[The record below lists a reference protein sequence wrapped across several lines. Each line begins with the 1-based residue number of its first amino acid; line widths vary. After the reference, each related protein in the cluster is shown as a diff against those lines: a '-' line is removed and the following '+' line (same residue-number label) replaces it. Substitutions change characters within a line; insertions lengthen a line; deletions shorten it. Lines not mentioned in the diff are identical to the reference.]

1 MYSFG
6 TSPLRCA
13 FLFYTLGYTVMLM
26 NEKLGTLRKKAMKLP
41 KTPGVYIMK
50 NKQGKIIY
58 IGKAKALKN
67 RVSQYFGSQN
77 THTLKVRKMVENV
90 DDFDYILTD
99 SEFEAL
105 VLEAS
110 LIKQNQPKYN
120 ILLKDD
126 KGYSYIKVTR
136 EPYRKISAVL
146 QKDDDNADYIGP
158 FTSSYS
164 VKQSVDEA
172 NKIFKLPQCTKSFP
186 RDFGKGRPCLNFHI
200 ARCMGVCSGKV
211 SQAEYDEAVR
221 DALDFLNGD
230 ITKTIARLREKMDEC
245 ATRLDFENAVKYRD
259 RIRAIENMQSR
270 QKVVTDSGESK
281 DVFAVASNGNDL
293 CVMVLRFD
301 NGRLCDSEQFFLDGD
316 KSDEDLRGSF
326 LIQYYG
332 MRAVPQRVILDEP
345 CEDNEL
351 IERHLTSLRGK
362 KCTVSVPQRGEGL
375 RLVNMCRENAYEKLA
390 QRKGRKG
397 GEIRVLEELKELLG
411 LKNTPE
417 YIESYDISH
426 TGGADNV
433 AGMIVFKNGR
443 PLKRAYRTFI
453 IKSFSGQDDYG
464 SMREVLTRRFN
475 EYLKHKD
482 ENPDEGFGKLPD
494 LILLDGG
501 KGQVSAVKQVL
512 DEMNIDVPL
521 FGMVKDSKHKTRAI
535 TGDGGETAINSNR
548 SVFTLVSEIQE
559 EVHRFSVEYHHK
571 KHAKRGLELSLTKI
585 DGIGEQKAKELLKA
599 FKTVKAI
606 KSASVDELSKVKG
619 ISRGLAEKIFEFY
632 NGEEQ

>member
-1 MYSFG
+1 
-6 TSPLRCA
+6 
-13 FLFYTLGYTVMLM
+13 M
-26 NEKLGTLRKKAMKLP
+26 NEKIKYLRSKAMKLP

-50 NKQGKIIY
+50 NRQGKIIY

-77 THTLKVRKMVENV
+77 KHTVKVRKMVDNV

-126 KGYSYIKVTR
+126 KGYSYIKISAP
-136 EPYRKISAVL
+136 PYSRISAVL
-146 QKDDDNADYIGP
+146 QKDDETAEYIGP

-172 NKIFKLPQCTKSFP
+172 NKIFRLPQCNRVFP
-186 RDFGKGRPCLNFHI
+186 RDFKKGRPCLNYHI
-200 ARCMGVCSGKV
+200 SRCMGVCTGKIT
-211 SQAEYDEAVR
+211 QWEYDEALKE
-221 DALDFLNGD
+221 ALDFLSGD
-230 ITKTIARLREKMDEC
+230 ITKTITSLKLKMNEC
-245 ATRLDFENAVKYRD
+245 AENLDFENAGKYRD

-281 DVFAVASNGNDL
+281 DVFAVASNGDDL
-293 CVMVLRFD
+293 CIAVLRYD
-301 NGRLCDSEQFFLDGD
+301 KGRLCDSEQFFLDGD
-316 KSDEDLRGSF
+316 KTEESIRSNF
-326 LIQYYG
+326 LMQYYS
-332 MRAVPQRVILDEP
+332 MRTVPQKILIDESF
-345 CEDNEL
+345 DDIEL
-351 IERHLTSLRGK
+351 VERHLTEIRGK
-362 KCTVSVPQRGEGL
+362 KCTVTVPQRGDGL
-375 RLVNMCRENAYEKLA
+375 KLVNMCRENAYEKLA
-390 QRKGRKG
+390 QKKGRQG
-397 GEIRVLEELKELLG
+397 AEIRVLEELKEILALP
-411 LKNTPE
+411 KTPE

-433 AGMIVFKNGR
+433 AGMVVFKNGR
-443 PLKRAYRTFI
+443 PLKRAYRTFAV
-453 IKSFSGQDDYG
+453 KTFAGQDDYG

-475 EYLKHKD
+475 EYLKCDDKTA
-482 ENPDEGFGKLPD
+482 EEGFGRLPD

-501 KGQVSAVKQVL
+501 KGQVSAVKEVL
-512 DEMNIDVPL
+512 EKFELDIPL

-535 TGDGGETAINSNR
+535 TGDGGEIAINSNR

-559 EVHRFSVEYHHK
+559 EVHRFSVAYHHK
-571 KHAKRGLELSLTKI
+571 KHTKRGLELSLTQI
-585 DGIGEQKAKELLKA
+585 DGIGEAKAKALLKH

-606 KSASVDELSKVKG
+606 KSATVDELSKVSG
-619 ISRGLAEKIFEFY
+619 INKNLAEKIYDFY
-632 NGEEQ
+632 NKGE

>member
-1 MYSFG
+1 
-6 TSPLRCA
+6 
-13 FLFYTLGYTVMLM
+13 M
-26 NEKLGTLRKKAMKLP
+26 NEKIKYLRSKAMKLP

-50 NKQGKIIY
+50 NRQGKIIY

-77 THTLKVRKMVENV
+77 KHTVKVRKMVDNV

-126 KGYSYIKVTR
+126 KGYSYIKISPP
-136 EPYRKISAVL
+136 PYSRISAVL
-146 QKDDDNADYIGP
+146 QKDDETAEYIGP

-172 NKIFKLPQCTKSFP
+172 NKIFRLPQCNKVFP
-186 RDFGKGRPCLNFHI
+186 RDFKKGRPCLNYHI
-200 ARCMGVCSGKV
+200 SRCMGVCTGKIP
-211 SQAEYDEAVR
+211 QREYDEALKE
-221 DALDFLNGD
+221 ALDFLSGD
-230 ITKTIARLREKMDEC
+230 ITKTIASLKLKMNEC
-245 ATRLDFENAVKYRD
+245 AENLDFENAGKYRD

-281 DVFAVASNGNDL
+281 DVFAVASNENDL
-293 CVMVLRFD
+293 CIAVLRYD
-301 NGRLCDSEQFFLDGD
+301 KGRLCDSEQFFLDGD
-316 KSDEDLRGSF
+316 KTEESIRSNF
-326 LIQYYG
+326 LMQYYS
-332 MRAVPQRVILDEP
+332 MRTVPQKILVDEAF
-345 CEDNEL
+345 EDIEL
-351 IERHLTSLRGK
+351 VERHLADSRGK
-362 KCTVSVPQRGEGL
+362 KCTVAVPQRGDGL
-375 RLVNMCRENAYEKLA
+375 KLVNMCRENAYEKLA
-390 QRKGRKG
+390 QKKGRQG
-397 GEIRVLEELKELLG
+397 AEIRVLEELKNILG
-411 LKNTPE
+411 LPKTPE

-433 AGMIVFKNGR
+433 AGMVVFKNGR
-443 PLKRAYRTFI
+443 PLKRAYRTFAV
-453 IKSFSGQDDYG
+453 KSFAGQDDYG

-475 EYLKHKD
+475 EYLKCDDKTA
-482 ENPDEGFGKLPD
+482 EEGFGRLPD

-501 KGQVSAVKQVL
+501 KGQVSAVKEVL
-512 DEMNIDVPL
+512 EKLELDIPL

-535 TGDGGETAINSNR
+535 TGDGGEIAINSNR

-559 EVHRFSVEYHHK
+559 EVHRFSVAYHHK
-571 KHAKRGLELSLTKI
+571 KHTRSGLELSLTKI
-585 DGIGEQKAKELLKA
+585 DGIGEAKAKALLKH

-606 KSASVDELSKVKG
+606 RCATVDELSEVSG
-619 ISRGLAEKIFEFY
+619 INKNLAEKIYDFY
-632 NGEEQ
+632 NKGE